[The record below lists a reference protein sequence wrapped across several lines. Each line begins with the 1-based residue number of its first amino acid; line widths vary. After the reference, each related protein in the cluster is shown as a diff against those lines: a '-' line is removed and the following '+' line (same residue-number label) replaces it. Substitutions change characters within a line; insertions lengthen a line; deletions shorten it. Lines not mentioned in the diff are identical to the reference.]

1 MASPKKNKKGDE
13 RKKTARPR
21 HITKKKLLGKSAAT
35 HRKSSFRKSA
45 KKKRPVRGQPAMVDM
60 ATYEPRGLGARSG
73 GQSGDVQ
80 GLSGLERAASESVE
94 ELLEEGNAYEAE
106 VVKGVED
113 AESTDEME
121 VESHEVLED
130 DVPEEYRDQDR
141 A

>member
-1 MASPKKNKKGDE
+1 MASPKKNKRRDK
-13 RKKTARPR
+13 RKKTNRPR
-21 HITKKKLLGKSAAT
+21 HIAKKKLAAKSAAT
-35 HRKSSFRKSA
+35 HRKSSFRKLT
-45 KKKRPVRGQPAMVDM
+45 KKKRTLRGRPAMVDI
-60 ATYEPRGLGARSG
+60 ASYEPRGLGARSG

-121 VESHEVLED
+121 VETHEVLED
-130 DVPEEYRDQDR
+130 DVPEEYRDRDR